1 MTEKRFTYEY
11 DEDKGN
17 LFDNKMNTFY
27 PIEDSDENI
36 KLLCDKLNGLVE
48 ENDELK
54 QFKEK
59 VFNLLDKKITQN
71 EEAIEH
77 FGEKGVDVG
86 AMSFHTDMLK
96 MFRKELQRDD

>member
-11 DEDKGN
+11 DEEYKGN
-17 LFDNKMNTFY
+17 LFDNKMDTFY

-36 KLLCDKLNGLVE
+36 KLLCDNLNGLVE

-59 VFNLLDKKITQN
+59 LFNVLDKKITQN
-71 EEAIEH
+71 EEAIE
-77 FGEKGVDVG
+77 FGIKQGVDVG

-96 MFRKELQRDD
+96 MFRKELQE